1 VHVPAAI
8 DARRITMASKGVS
21 SVMAVMPIQNA
32 TTVPIP
38 GGKTPDLIPGRPD
51 AAPPAPLD
59 LPRLVM
65 RRASVVA
72 VAFLLLLLVLGAIA
86 ARSDT
91 RDEIS
96 GALAFARMEQ
106 LLRGLPAGDA
116 AALDALRR
124 LPPLRHVTLRVTD
137 AAGRVLSGASE
148 PPPSGPMR
156 WLMRLTLGGDA
167 ESSEQTV
174 SSSIPR
180 DHGGDWTATFVA
192 SPESEQH
199 EALSNLLGLFV
210 LLAAS
215 SLVMLAVMQ
224 WNVQRAFRPLRE
236 MLAAI
241 ARIEHHDAAGV
252 QALPAMPIRE
262 LEVVAGALKR
272 LAASLER
279 AETGRRT
286 LSQKILGLQ
295 EDERQR
301 LARELHDEFGQRL
314 TALRV
319 DVAWLQR
326 TQGASAEAGSVLS
339 GMNEQI
345 ARIQADVRNTLAR
358 LQPFAANADT
368 PDSAGRL
375 AALLATLA
383 ASWSRPG
390 AGGMRCDARVTR
402 CGTSE
407 QASLAGLMLP
417 GAVLLALY
425 RISQE
430 AITNA
435 ARHAGGGRVLV
446 TVDIDDSEPGTVTLR
461 WSAGD
466 DGHGLDEPERALQRG
481 SGLAGIRERVWALDG
496 SFEWTPRN
504 PPPMRGLRLGA
515 RLCWPSVGKDPS

>member
-1 VHVPAAI
+1 MSFVPI
-8 DARRITMASKGVS
+8 R
-21 SVMAVMPIQNA
+21 NA
-32 TTVPIP
+32 TTVPIA
-38 GGKTPDLIPGRPD
+38 GGKAPDLIPGRSGE
-51 AAPPAPLD
+51 AAPVPLE

-86 ARSDT
+86 ARIDT
-91 RDEIS
+91 RDEIA

-106 LLRGLPAGDA
+106 QLHTLPDDDA
-116 AALDALRR
+116 AALGSLRR
-124 LPPLRHVTLRVTD
+124 VGALRHVRLRVAD
-137 AAGRVLSGASE
+137 AEGRVLFGEVDGDGPRDGA
-148 PPPSGPMR
+148 MR
-156 WLMRLTLGGDA
+156 RLMRATLGGDA
-167 ESSEQTV
+167 ASTEQTV
-174 SSSIPR
+174 SWTIPR
-180 DHGGDWTATFVA
+180 PFGRPWTASFVT

-215 SLVMLAVMQ
+215 SVVMLVVMQ

-241 ARIEHHDAAGV
+241 AGIERQDAAGV
-252 QALPAMPIRE
+252 QALPPMPIRE
-262 LEVVAGALKR
+262 LEAIAGALRR

-279 AETGRRT
+279 AEAARRT

-326 TQGASAEAGSVLS
+326 ALPVGDEAGRVLA

-345 ARIQADVRNTLAR
+345 ARIQADVRDTLAR
-358 LQPFAANADT
+358 LQPFAG
-368 PDSAGRL
+368 SAGELESAERL
-375 AALLATLA
+375 AALLDALA
-383 ASWSRPG
+383 ATASRPG
-390 AGGMRCDARVTR
+390 AGGLRCQVRVTR
-402 CGTSE
+402 RGGPGGS
-407 QASLAGLMLP
+407 ALAGLRMP
-417 GAVLLALY
+417 AAVVLALY

-435 ARHAGGGRVLV
+435 MRHSGGQRVEV
-446 TVDIDDSEPGTVTLR
+446 TVDIDDSEPGRLLLHWT
-461 WSAGD
+461 ACD
-466 DGHGLDEPERALQRG
+466 DGGGLAQPERALQRG
-481 SGLAGIRERVWALDG
+481 SGLAGIRERVWAFDG
-496 SFEWTPRN
+496 TFDWAPRN
-504 PPPMRGLRLGA
+504 PPPLTGLRLDA
-515 RLCWPSVGKDPS
+515 RLSCTTATGEPP

>member
-1 VHVPAAI
+1 
-8 DARRITMASKGVS
+8 MAFI
-21 SVMAVMPIQNA
+21 PIQDA

-38 GGKTPDLIPGRPD
+38 AGKTPDLDPGRRDSPE
-51 AAPPAPLD
+51 PLSLE

-65 RRASVVA
+65 RRALVVA

-91 RDEIS
+91 REEIA

-106 LLRGLPAGDA
+106 QLHTLPADDA
-116 AALDALRR
+116 SAVESLRR
-124 LPPLRHVTLRVTD
+124 IGALRHVTLRVTD
-137 AAGRVLSGASE
+137 ASGHVLFGDVA
-148 PPPSGPMR
+148 PPHAGPMR
-156 WLMRLTLGGDA
+156 WLMRTTLGGDA
-167 ESSEQTV
+167 ASTEQTV
-174 SSSIPR
+174 SWNISRGIGSSP
-180 DHGGDWTATFVA
+180 WTATLVT

-215 SLVMLAVMQ
+215 SAVMLAVMQ

-236 MLAAI
+236 MLSAI
-241 ARIEHHDAAGV
+241 ARIERQDPSGV
-252 QALPAMPIRE
+252 HALPTMPIRE
-262 LEVVAGALKR
+262 LEAMAGALRR

-279 AETGRRT
+279 AEIARRT

-326 TQGASAEAGSVLS
+326 TQGANGEAARVLD
-339 GMNEQI
+339 GMNDQI
-345 ARIQADVRNTLAR
+345 ARIQADVRDTLAR
-358 LQPFAANADT
+358 LQPLAGG
-368 PDSAGRL
+368 PESAGRL
-375 AALLATLA
+375 AALLDALA

-390 AGGMRCDARVTR
+390 ADGLRCEARVTR
-402 CGTSE
+402 CGASDE
-407 QASLAGLMLP
+407 ASLARLQMP
-417 GAVLLALY
+417 AAILLALY

-435 ARHAGGGRVLV
+435 MRHAGGRQVRV
-446 TVDIDDSEPGTVTLR
+446 TVDIDDSEAGAVRLH
-461 WSAGD
+461 WSASD
-466 DGHGLDEPERALQRG
+466 DGTGLLQPEGALQRG
-481 SGLAGIRERVWALDG
+481 SGLAGIRERIWALDG
-496 SFEWTPRN
+496 KFEWTPSN
-504 PPPMRGLRLGA
+504 PLPMPGLRMEA
-515 RLCWPSVGKDPS
+515 RLSWNTPAKELP

>member
-1 VHVPAAI
+1 
-8 DARRITMASKGVS
+8 MAF
-21 SVMAVMPIQNA
+21 MPTQNA

-38 GGKTPDLIPGRPD
+38 AGKTPDLIPDRSDLP
-51 AAPPAPLD
+51 APPPLE

-91 RDEIS
+91 RDEIA

-106 LLRGLPAGDA
+106 QLHALPADDA
-116 AALDALRR
+116 SAVESLRR
-124 LPPLRHVTLRVTD
+124 IGALRHVTLRVTD
-137 AAGRVLSGASE
+137 AQGRALFGDDEA
-148 PPPSGPMR
+148 PHPGPMR
-156 WLMRLTLGGDA
+156 WLMRTTLGGGA
-167 ESSEQTV
+167 ESTEQTV
-174 SSSIPR
+174 SWRIER
-180 DHGGDWTATFVA
+180 GAGGPWTATLVA

-199 EALSNLLGLFV
+199 EALSNLLGLFL

-215 SLVMLAVMQ
+215 SVVMLAVMR

-241 ARIEHHDAAGV
+241 ARIERQDPAGV
-252 QALPAMPIRE
+252 QALPTMPIRE
-262 LEVVAGALKR
+262 LEAMAGALKR

-279 AETGRRT
+279 AEAARRT
-286 LSQKILGLQ
+286 LSQRILGLQ

-326 TQGASAEAGSVLS
+326 TLVANDEAGRVLA

-345 ARIQADVRNTLAR
+345 ARIQADVRDTLAR
-358 LQPFAANADT
+358 LQPLAGGAGGLET
-368 PDSAGRL
+368 AGRL
-375 AALLATLA
+375 ALLLDTLA

-390 AGGMRCDARVTR
+390 ADGLRCEARVTR
-402 CGTSE
+402 RGTA
-407 QASLAGLMLP
+407 QDASLAKLP
-417 GAVLLALY
+417 MPDAVLLALY

-435 ARHAGGGRVLV
+435 VRHAGGRRVLV
-446 TVDIDDSEPGTVTLR
+446 TVDIDDSLPDRVCLH
-461 WSAGD
+461 WCASD
-466 DGHGLDEPERALQRG
+466 DGSGLAQPEGALQRG
-481 SGLAGIRERVWALDG
+481 SGLAGIRERVWSLDG
-496 SFEWTPRN
+496 KFEWAPRN
-504 PPPMRGLRLGA
+504 PPPMAGLRMDA
-515 RLCWPSVGKDPS
+515 RLSWNTPAKDLP

>member
-1 VHVPAAI
+1 MQ
-8 DARRITMASKGVS
+8 T
-21 SVMAVMPIQNA
+21 QNA

-38 GGKTPDLIPGRPD
+38 AGKTPDLIPGRSST
-51 AAPPAPLD
+51 PAPVPLE

-91 RDEIS
+91 RDEIA

-106 LLRGLPAGDA
+106 QLHTLPDDDA
-116 AALDALRR
+116 SAIESLRR
-124 LPPLRHVTLRVTD
+124 IGALRHVRLRVTD
-137 AAGRVLSGASE
+137 AEGRVLFGAGE
-148 PPPSGPMR
+148 GPHAGPLR
-156 WLMRLTLGGDA
+156 WLMRATLGGDA
-167 ESSEQTV
+167 ASTEQTV
-174 SSSIPR
+174 SWRIQRPP
-180 DHGGDWTATFVA
+180 GGPWTASFVT

-210 LLAAS
+210 LLTAS
-215 SLVMLAVMQ
+215 SVVMLAVMQ

-241 ARIEHHDAAGV
+241 AGIERQDAAGV
-252 QALPAMPIRE
+252 QALPTMPTGE
-262 LEVVAGALKR
+262 LEAIAGALKR
-272 LAASLER
+272 LASSLER
-279 AETGRRT
+279 AESARRM

-326 TQGASAEAGSVLS
+326 TLVGGDEAGRVLA

-345 ARIQADVRNTLAR
+345 ARIQADVRDTLAR
-358 LQPFAANADT
+358 LQPL
-368 PDSAGRL
+368 AGGAGGLESVDRL
-375 AALLATLA
+375 AALLDALA
-383 ASWSRPG
+383 ASASRPG
-390 AGGMRCDARVTR
+390 AGGLRCEARLTR
-402 CGTSE
+402 CGAPAGS
-407 QASLAGLMLP
+407 ALAGLRLP
-417 GAVLLALY
+417 AAIVLALY

-435 ARHAGGGRVLV
+435 MRHAGGQRVQV
-446 TVDIDDSEPGTVTLR
+446 TVDIDDSEPGRLCLHWT
-461 WSAGD
+461 ACD
-466 DGHGLDEPERALQRG
+466 DGGGLAQPERALQRG
-481 SGLAGIRERVWALDG
+481 SGLAGIRERVWALAGTFDWAP
-496 SFEWTPRN
+496 SN
-504 PPPMRGLRLGA
+504 PPPMTGLRMDA
-515 RLCWPSVGKDPS
+515 RLSWNTASKDPP